1 VLVLLAAF
9 QAMQVTVV
17 TLETE
22 ALAVTLELVDTAV
35 TLATAAKVELSSLV
49 RLTHGVA

>member
-1 VLVLLAAF
+1 MLVLLAAF

-35 TLATAAKVELSSLV
+35 TLEKAVKVVTSKLV
-49 RLTHGVA
+49 